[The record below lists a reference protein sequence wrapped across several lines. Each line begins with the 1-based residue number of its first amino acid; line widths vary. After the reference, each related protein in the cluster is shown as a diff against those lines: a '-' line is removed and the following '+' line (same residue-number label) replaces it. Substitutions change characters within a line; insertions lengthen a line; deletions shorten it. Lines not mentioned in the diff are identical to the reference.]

1 MENKKPYTDGPSGQ
15 DPLAQQRADKASRRP
30 LTIQRRFQLGTAL
43 ILLFFC
49 VISALLIYFHEKQI
63 LEASAYAQTEL
74 VMTAVEATREYVRAE
89 LRPKMYSTF
98 GQDYFMM
105 EAMSTSY
112 ISRAV
117 MDRFRESMPA
127 FDYRRVSINARNP
140 DSEANTIEREMIV
153 YFQNN
158 EQVTNWQGLLE
169 SGNEAYYRRFQ
180 PVYFDA
186 SCLHCHGDPRD
197 APQELLEIYGADRGF
212 GHYAGELAGVIAVGI
227 PVDSALA
234 KIREKATSVFLVVFL
249 GVSIFFLALSFFFHR
264 VVVHNLHALLDI
276 FRRGL
281 ESPDDRVEQPH
292 LTSKDEIEELTSA
305 ATLLAD
311 RLRTTREELRS
322 YTQTLEEQVAQR
334 TQALFC
340 SKQLLQE
347 KIIARNQELHTLN
360 TIAELTTQGTELA
373 DMLPGALR
381 VTLELIP
388 AMGAGIFLHE
398 KNLDRLV
405 LRYRENADCL
415 PEWVTLSLPPNEETF
430 QPQDGCTNRVPSE
443 KDLGHSITSAFT
455 GQLVR
460 FRSDRGRSLMHIPLD
475 CRGNVLGVMTL
486 TGLDMESLSL
496 EQEDLLISIGRQIGI
511 AVESLNNVHRLIQSK
526 ELLQSVFDG
535 ITDLVVLVDREFRI
549 KMVNKAYLRRY
560 NVDIDTILNRPCYEL
575 HHEAHTS
582 CGDCGLKE
590 VLASGKPVSKESTC
604 TTGTIF
610 LINFYPLFD
619 VTGQVESIIRYARD
633 ITDQKRVEQQIQQ
646 TEKLVAMGQ
655 LAAGV
660 AHEINNPLGVILCYV
675 NLLQRQLT
683 NDQQG
688 HRDLEIIEKQT
699 QSCKRIVTDLLQ
711 FARSRDSCKAPA
723 SLNTM
728 LNEVVQM
735 LEHQCKIK
743 NISLE
748 LQLDQHLPLLAVDG
762 NKMKQVFVNLL
773 LNAFQAVQQQGMIRI
788 STTYH
793 SQQQQA
799 EIIFQDNGHGIPAEI
814 QNKIF
819 NPFFSTKQTG
829 DGTGLGLSVS
839 YGIIQEHGGQITVTS
854 DPEAGTRFL
863 IQLPIEQEPTP

>member
-1 MENKKPYTDGPSGQ
+1 MDNKEQPANAFSTQGTRD
-15 DPLAQQRADKASRRP
+15 QQLRDKRSRRP

-49 VISALLIYFHEKQI
+49 IISALLIYFHEKRI
-63 LEASAYAQTEL
+63 LEQSAYAQTEL
-74 VMTAVEATREYVRAE
+74 VMAAVEATREYVRDE

-98 GQDYFMM
+98 GHDYFMM

-112 ISRAV
+112 VSRAV

-140 DSEANTIEREMIV
+140 DSEANAIEREMIT

-158 EQVTNWQGLLE
+158 EKASNWQGLLE
-169 SGNEAYYRRFQ
+169 SGGEAYYRRFQ
-180 PVYFDA
+180 PVFFEA

-197 APQELLEIYGADRGF
+197 APVDLVKIYGAERGF

-234 KIREKATSVFLVVFL
+234 MIREKATSVFLVVFL

-264 VVVHNLHALLDI
+264 VVVHNLHGLIDI
-276 FRRGL
+276 FRREL
-281 ESPDDRVEQPH
+281 EPH
-292 LTSKDEIEELTSA
+292 EEIPQHPLTSSRDEIEELTSA
-305 ATLLAD
+305 AIVMAD
-311 RLRTTREELRS
+311 RLYTTREELRS

-334 TQALFC
+334 TQALLC

-360 TIAELTTQGTELA
+360 TIAELTTQGTELG

-398 KNLDRLV
+398 KNQEQLI

-415 PEWVTLSLPPNEETF
+415 PELIPLSLPLGEASVHTQE
-430 QPQDGCTNRVPSE
+430 GCTSQDPTDT
-443 KDLGHSITSAFT
+443 DLGHSITSAFT

-460 FRSDRGRSLMHIPLD
+460 FRSDQGRSLMHIPLD

-486 TGLDMESLSL
+486 TGLEVDIVSL

-511 AVESLNNVHRLIQSK
+511 AIESLNNVHRLIQSK

-535 ITDLVVLVDREFRI
+535 ITDLVVLLDRDFRI
-549 KMVNKAYLRRY
+549 KMVNKAYLQRY
-560 NVDIDTILNRPCYEL
+560 KVDIDTVLNKPCYEL
-575 HHEAHTS
+575 HHEAYTS
-582 CGDCGLKE
+582 CADCGLKE
-590 VLASGKPVSKESTC
+590 VLASGKPMSKESRC
-604 TTGTIF
+604 ITGSLF
-610 LINFYPLFD
+610 LINFYPLFNE
-619 VTGQVESIIRYARD
+619 TGQVESIIRYARD

-675 NLLQRQLT
+675 NLLQRQLSD
-683 NDQQG
+683 NQQG
-688 HRDLEIIEKQT
+688 HKDLEIIEKQT
-699 QSCKRIVTDLLQ
+699 QNCKRIVTDLLQ
-711 FARSRDSCKAPA
+711 FARSQDSVKAPA
-723 SLNTM
+723 CLNTM
-728 LNEVVQM
+728 LSEVVQM
-735 LEHQCKIK
+735 LEHQCKHK
-743 NISLE
+743 DISLE
-748 LQLDQHLPLLAVDG
+748 LLFDQQLPMITVDV

-773 LNAFQAVQQQGMIRI
+773 LNAFQAVQQHGMIRI
-788 STTYH
+788 STAYH
-793 SQQQQA
+793 PHQQQA
-799 EIIFQDNGHGIPAEI
+799 EIVFQDNGHGIPPEI

-819 NPFFSTKQTG
+819 DPFFSTKQTG

-839 YGIIQEHGGQITVTS
+839 YGIIEEHDGLITVTS

-863 IQLPIEQEPTP
+863 IRLPVDRETTS